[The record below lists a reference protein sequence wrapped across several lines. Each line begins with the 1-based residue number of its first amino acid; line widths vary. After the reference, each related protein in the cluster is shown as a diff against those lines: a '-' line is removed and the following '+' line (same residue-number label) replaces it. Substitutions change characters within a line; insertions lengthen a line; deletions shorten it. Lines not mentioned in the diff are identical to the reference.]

1 MAISITSRSVFA
13 RWMAIPGVVALVWA
27 WAGGALGEQPVP
39 SLDTL
44 LSTGVENHPTVVTA
58 RAKVA
63 LAEAELNSARF
74 EVTRQVIALHG
85 DYDAQVQG
93 LNGLEMQLQAASQNL
108 GAARAAVEKEV
119 VGREVLTDAELKQAE
134 AVSALINAKA
144 QVARL
149 ATELQR
155 LIRAT
160 VYHYSLAPETVQPP
174 ASQPV
179 RPLPGPVVQ
188 QMAAALDTAIS
199 GVDFTEVPLKDVVA
213 YLQDVAKITIT
224 VDAAGGV
231 PFENP
236 VTLKLKD
243 VTLSA
248 ALQALEDVGLDT
260 VFVVREYGLL
270 ATDKTKAEEQG
281 YVRIRDLGKP
291 APDAETPKAGKDSR
305 VPVKEVPA
313 PDAEAPKAGKDS
325 RVPAKEV
332 PAPPALPKRR

>member
-1 MAISITSRSVFA
+1 MAISITRSSVFA

-27 WAGGALGEQPVP
+27 WAGGALGEPPVP

-44 LSTGVENHPTVVTA
+44 LSTGVENHPTVVTGK
-58 RAKVA
+58 AKVA

-74 EVTRQVIALHG
+74 EACRQVIALRG

-93 LNGLEMQLQAASQNL
+93 LSGAEMQLRAASQNL
-108 GAARAAVEKEV
+108 DAARADDERVNHKGVVEKK
-119 VGREVLTDAELKQAE
+119 VLTDAELKQAE
-134 AVSALINAKA
+134 AQSALINATA

-155 LIRAT
+155 LLRAT
-160 VYHYSLAPETVQPP
+160 AYHYSPVPETVQPP
-174 ASQPV
+174 APV

-188 QMAAALDTAIS
+188 KVAAALDTVIP
-199 GVDFTEVPLKDVVA
+199 GVDFTEVPLKDIVA

-231 PFENP
+231 PLENP
-236 VTLKLKD
+236 LTLKLKD
-243 VTLSA
+243 VKLSA
-248 ALQALEDVGLDT
+248 ALQAIEDLCLDT

-270 ATDKTKAEEQG
+270 ATYKPKAEDQG
-281 YVRIRDLGKP
+281 YVRIRDLRNSDPG
-291 APDAETPKAGKDSR
+291 AET
-305 VPVKEVPA
+305 
-313 PDAEAPKAGKDS
+313 PKAGKDS

-332 PAPPALPKRR
+332 GAPPASPKGH

>member
-1 MAISITSRSVFA
+1 MAISITRSSVFA

-39 SLDTL
+39 SLETL

-74 EVTRQVIALHG
+74 EVTRQVIALRG

-93 LNGLEMQLQAASQNL
+93 LSGAELQLQAASQNL
-108 GAARAAVEKEV
+108 GAARDAVEKEV
-119 VGREVLTDAELKQAE
+119 VDRKVLTDAELKQAE
-134 AVSALINAKA
+134 AQSALINAKA

-160 VYHYSLAPETVQPP
+160 AYHYSLAPETVQPP
-174 ASQPV
+174 APV

-188 QMAAALDTAIS
+188 KVAAALDTVIP
-199 GVDFTEVPLKDVVA
+199 GVDFTGVPLKDVVA

-224 VDAAGGV
+224 VDAAGGAWGGV

-236 VTLKLKD
+236 VTLKMKD
-243 VTLSA
+243 VKLSA
-248 ALQALEDVGLDT
+248 ALQALEDVGDT

-270 ATDKTKAEEQG
+270 ATGKSKAEEQG

-291 APDAETPKAGKDSR
+291 APDAE
-305 VPVKEVPA
+305 
-313 PDAEAPKAGKDS
+313 APKAGKDS
-325 RVPAKEV
+325 RTPAKEV

>member
-1 MAISITSRSVFA
+1 MAISITRSSVFA

-27 WAGGALGEQPVP
+27 CGGGALGEQPVP

-44 LSTGVENHPTVVTA
+44 LSTGVENHPTVVTGK
-58 RAKVA
+58 AKVA

-74 EVTRQVIALHG
+74 EVTRQVIALRG

-93 LNGLEMQLQAASQNL
+93 LSGAEMQLQAASQNL
-108 GAARAAVEKEV
+108 DAARAAVEKRV
-119 VGREVLTDAELKQAE
+119 VDKKVLTDAELKQAE

-160 VYHYSLAPETVQPP
+160 AYHYGPGPETVQPP
-174 ASQPV
+174 APV

-188 QMAAALDTAIS
+188 KVAAALDTVIP

-231 PFENP
+231 PVDNP

-243 VTLSA
+243 VKLSA
-248 ALQALEDVGLDT
+248 ALQALEDLGLDT

-270 ATDKTKAEEQG
+270 ATGKSKAEEQG

-291 APDAETPKAGKDSR
+291 EPGAETPK
-305 VPVKEVPA
+305 P
-313 PDAEAPKAGKDS
+313 GKDS

-332 PAPPALPKRR
+332 PAPPALPKGR

>member
-1 MAISITSRSVFA
+1 MAISITRSSVFA

-27 WAGGALGEQPVP
+27 WAGGALGEPPVP
-39 SLDTL
+39 SLETL
-44 LSTGVENHPTVVTA
+44 LSTGVENHPTVVTGK
-58 RAKVA
+58 AKVA

-74 EVTRQVIALHG
+74 EVTRQVIALRG

-93 LNGLEMQLQAASQNL
+93 LSGAEMQLQAASQNL
-108 GAARAAVEKEV
+108 DAARAAVEKRV
-119 VGREVLTDAELKQAE
+119 VDKKVLTDAELKQAE

-160 VYHYSLAPETVQPP
+160 AYHYALASETVQPP
-174 ASQPV
+174 APV

-188 QMAAALDTAIS
+188 KTAAALDTVIL
-199 GVDFTEVPLKDVVA
+199 GVDFTEVPMKDVVA

-243 VTLSA
+243 VKLSA
-248 ALQALEDVGLDT
+248 ALQALEDLGLDT

-270 ATDKTKAEEQG
+270 ATDKAKAEEQG

-291 APDAETPKAGKDSR
+291 EPGAET
-305 VPVKEVPA
+305 
-313 PDAEAPKAGKDS
+313 PKAGKDS

-332 PAPPALPKRR
+332 PAPPALPKGR